1 MLLRLKKHTTERA
14 KGAKMDNKKM
24 LYEMIANLAKI
35 DVDQIREQTNLI
47 DDLSFDS
54 ITIVLLIVEIET
66 KFRIVFEDE
75 NLELA
80 VLSSV
85 NKLLNIINQK
95 TSKE

>member
-1 MLLRLKKHTTERA
+1 
-14 KGAKMDNKKM
+14 MDNKKM

-66 KFRIVFEDE
+66 KFRIAFEDE

>member
-1 MLLRLKKHTTERA
+1 
-14 KGAKMDNKKM
+14 MDNKKM

>member
-1 MLLRLKKHTTERA
+1 
-14 KGAKMDNKKM
+14 MDNKKM

-47 DDLSFDS
+47 DDLGFDS

-75 NLELA
+75 NLELD